1 LVQIEPGGIGP
12 TIDKIQALLGDSL
25 GKARRNQSEGTVTL
39 IYRMESEGS
48 PVISMRMKVEIN
60 TREHFAVDGF
70 RKIPFSV
77 DSRWFQ
83 GSCEVTTYTLDE
95 FLGTKMRALYQR
107 RKGRDLIDL
116 WLGLTE
122 GNASAEHVVD
132 IFRRYMDF
140 EGNAADS
147 RIYEKNLRDK
157 MKHPGFAS
165 DIESLLPD
173 GASYDLD
180 AAFNYVDQIHN
191 FLNFCEA
198 LSSSEA
204 GLAIELV
211 TGTDTK
217 RQEEDAS
224 AKLDEIKESL
234 SQDRISLTCRF
245 EAGLHDRWIEVDTG
259 WRIIL
264 GRGLDIFQKPEGK
277 FTLGFVDQTKR
288 RCKATTITYVK
299 NG

>member
-1 LVQIEPGGIGP
+1 MIPWAHIVGWRNSAPWISHAQVEQDLIMSRALVAIFHEPFLAGRLAFRGGTALHKLHFNPPRRYSEDIDLVQIKPDGIGP
-12 TIDKIQALLGDSL
+12 IIDKIQGILGDSL

-60 TREHFAVDGF
+60 TREHFSVEGF

-83 GSCEVTTYTLDE
+83 VNCEITTYTLE
-95 FLGTKMRALYQR
+95 ELLGTKTRVLYQR

-122 GNASAEHVVD
+122 GNANAEHIVD

-140 EGNAADS
+140 EGNAVD
-147 RIYEKNLRDK
+147 RRTYEKNLRDK

-165 DIESLLPD
+165 DIEPLLPD
-173 GASYDLD
+173 GASYDLQV
-180 AAFNYVDQIHN
+180 AFDYV
-191 FLNFCEA
+191 
-198 LSSSEA
+198 
-204 GLAIELV
+204 V
-211 TGTDTK
+211 P
-217 RQEEDAS
+217 
-224 AKLDEIKESL
+224 EIVS
-234 SQDRISLTCRF
+234 RI
-245 EAGLHDRWIEVDTG
+245 DKV
-259 WRIIL
+259 
-264 GRGLDIFQKPEGK
+264 GK
-277 FTLGFVDQTKR
+277 
-288 RCKATTITYVK
+288 K

>member
-1 LVQIEPGGIGP
+1 MIPWAHIVGWRNSAPWISNAQVEQDLILSRALAVIFQDSFLADRLAFRGGTALHKLHFHPPRRYSEDIDLVQIEPGGIGP
-12 TIDKIQALLGDSL
+12 IIDKIQVILGDFL
-25 GKARRNQSEGTVTL
+25 GKARRNQAEETVTL
-39 IYRMESEGS
+39 IYRMESDGS

-83 GSCEVTTYTLDE
+83 GSCEVMTYTLDE
-95 FLGTKMRALYQR
+95 LLGTKTRALYQR

-122 GNASAEHVVD
+122 GNANAENVVD

-140 EGNAADS
+140 EGNAVDS
-147 RIYEKNLRDK
+147 RTYEKNLREK

-165 DIESLLPD
+165 DIEPLLPD

-180 AAFNYVDQIHN
+180 VAFDYV
-191 FLNFCEA
+191 
-198 LSSSEA
+198 
-204 GLAIELV
+204 V
-211 TGTDTK
+211 
-217 RQEEDAS
+217 QEIVS
-224 AKLDEIKESL
+224 
-234 SQDRISLTCRF
+234 RI
-245 EAGLHDRWIEVDTG
+245 DKV
-259 WRIIL
+259 
-264 GRGLDIFQKPEGK
+264 GK
-277 FTLGFVDQTKR
+277 
-288 RCKATTITYVK
+288 K